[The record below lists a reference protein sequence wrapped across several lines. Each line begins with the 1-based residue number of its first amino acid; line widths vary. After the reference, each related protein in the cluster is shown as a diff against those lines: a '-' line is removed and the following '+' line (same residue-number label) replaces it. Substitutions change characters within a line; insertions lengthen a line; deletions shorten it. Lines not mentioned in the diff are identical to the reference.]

1 MKLFRTTIFT
11 VALLC
16 IANVATAQNSDKKSN
31 ERKTVTPEEM
41 AGQRADRLVEE
52 LGLDDNAAARF
63 KSIYTRYAKEQQAL
77 RPNAPKQD
85 AEKKAPERKA
95 QTDADIDAQNKAR
108 FAQQRKELDLQEK
121 YYNEFRSVLSARQTN
136 KVMGP
141 QGPFGGHQFGPQGP
155 QFGRQQFGPR
165 QQFGQ
170 QGPQFGQQRPRF
182 GQQGSRF
189 GQNQQ
194 FGQQR
199 PQFGQQAPRFGQNQQ
214 GPQFRPGP
222 QGFPN
227 RRQAPANEKD
237 SKNDKDNKDKRS
249 DSKKASKKNTI
260 NSNV

>member
-1 MKLFRTTIFT
+1 MKLFRTTIFA

-77 RPNAPKQD
+77 RPTAPKQD
-85 AEKKAPERKA
+85 ATQKAPERKA

-136 KVMGP
+136 KVMEP
-141 QGPFGGHQFGPQGP
+141 QGPFGGRQFGPQGP
-155 QFGRQQFGPR
+155 LFGQR

-170 QGPQFGQQRPRF
+170 QRPQF

-237 SKNDKDNKDKRS
+237 SKNDKDNKDKKS